1 MDKIKHLCFSLV
13 LAALLLPARGQD
25 TQYSNVIKGF
35 QSSYLQEASGDL
47 QASISDLKAIYSE
60 DSYEVNLRL
69 GWLLYSAGQFTESY
83 SFYNK
88 ALSLKPFAIEP
99 RFGLIYPAAAMGNWD
114 VVISQY
120 KKIIEIAPGNTVA
133 MHRLGLVYYG
143 RKEYHEAEKL
153 FDKVVNLYP
162 FEYDALLM
170 LGWTKFQMKKYREA
184 KVLFNKALMNSP
196 GGQSALEGLEL
207 LD

>member
-1 MDKIKHLCFSLV
+1 METLARKSIII
-13 LAALLLPARGQD
+13 AALALFTLAGTAQNYTKMREAFKASYTLENEGD
-25 TQYSNVIKGF
+25 YSG
-35 QSSYLQEASGDL
+35 
-47 QASISDLKAIYSE
+47 AIDKVKEVYDE

-114 VVISQY
+114 VVIGQY
-120 KKIIEIAPGNTVA
+120 KEIIGIAPGNTIA

-143 RKEYHEAEKL
+143 RKEYQEAEKL

-162 FEYDALLM
+162 FDYDALLM

>member
-1 MDKIKHLCFSLV
+1 MEKIKHLLISM
-13 LAALLLPARGQD
+13 ALFTLFIPVQGQD
-25 TQYSNVIKGF
+25 TQYSNIIKGF
-35 QSSYLQEASGDL
+35 QNSYLNEASGDL
-47 QASISDLKAIYSE
+47 QSAIADLKAIYTA

-83 SFYNK
+83 THYSR
-88 ALSLKPFAIEP
+88 ALQLKPFAIEP

-114 VVISQY
+114 VVISEY
-120 KKIIEIAPGNTVA
+120 KKILEIAPGNTIA

-153 FDKVVNLYP
+153 FDKVVNLFP
-162 FEYDALLM
+162 FDYDALLM
-170 LGWTKFQMKKYREA
+170 LGWTKFQLKKYREA

-207 LD
+207 ID